1 MPPLN
6 FFDKIING
14 LWRKYEN
21 DAGKSLIH
29 LGAIGWFF
37 SGLAQIVMIG
47 RNKNIDKKE
56 KKFLI
61 PQEIADCAINVGL
74 YYTICQTIKK
84 TGDKLLEKAYML
96 PKETFDALS
105 EFKKPSHRNI
115 LEMIN
120 DETQNFKINE
130 PDGKRLKANVSTFL
144 DTSIKYL
151 EQKLNKLPV
160 QNPNPTLDSF
170 VTTEK
175 ITEKLNSLKGAQKA
189 FVKCKN
195 GVGVLT
201 AVAASVLSCNIMTP
215 VARNITANYFQRKLL
230 KNQDKEINR
239 PVVSYRSRL
248 PQTFQIFKI

>member
-1 MPPLN
+1 MPTLN

-144 DTSIKYL
+144 DTSIKY
-151 EQKLNKLPV
+151 QY
-160 QNPNPTLDSF
+160 
-170 VTTEK
+170 
-175 ITEKLNSLKGAQKA
+175 I
-189 FVKCKN
+189 
-195 GVGVLT
+195 
-201 AVAASVLSCNIMTP
+201 
-215 VARNITANYFQRKLL
+215 
-230 KNQDKEINR
+230 
-239 PVVSYRSRL
+239 
-248 PQTFQIFKI
+248 